1 MIQYVIDEAP
11 DVQREKIIDIIGET
25 DERFKKILTDR
36 RKRLAHSQ
44 TDDGRHERFWYHGI
58 VRNAG
63 AELRRD
69 LIRSGWY
76 RN

>member
-36 RKRLAHSQ
+36 RKRLDHPPEEKAP
-44 TDDGRHERFWYHGI
+44 RERFWYHGM
-58 VRNAG
+58 VRNPG

-76 RN
+76 HN